1 MFLLNDIL
9 NFLGHTLFERI
20 LAVAL
25 LAAIGYL
32 VWRWVAEP
40 VYTTARGMWNFWRLR
55 DRPSAILEIT
65 PPEYTDKSPLATQQ
79 LFLVL
84 RKLIRHNEVTPLEI
98 DATRKEGIRYLI
110 RVRPNDAMTL
120 QRQIAAYLPEAQFR
134 VLKPE
139 ADEDVGTYSRVYE
152 LRQVNHYAYPLQAHE
167 ALELSD
173 PVTFITGSMT
183 KLKPGEKITMQL
195 VLARHYSYW
204 TNKLR
209 SRIESTGYAILGG
222 RVRHFVLSR
231 PYWVWI
237 VTAIYGL
244 ITNDLKATASLLLV
258 LLVVSLFVN
267 REAPDLSPAEQDIFA
282 GVLNKL
288 NQPLFRT
295 DIRILVSAE
304 SDERFSE
311 LASGVTGSL
320 APLNST
326 YQGLGVPR
334 LYPDRFGQKI
344 SHFKLK
350 HRMPSFFV
358 FDSNILS
365 ASELASIYH
374 FPFGAIKTEG
384 MARTHSR
391 TLPAPTLL
399 KNRSDDSGFDVVLGS
414 NNHHGETTDV
424 GLTAE
429 EREQHMYVIGGTG
442 NGKTTLLQY
451 AIMQDIMNGK
461 GVAVVDPHGDLAER
475 LLRYIP
481 EERIK
486 DVIYF
491 NPADI
496 SNPIGV
502 NLIELPDMS
511 GDELLLAKDFVAEAV
526 VSVFRK
532 IFSEDDTGGHRI
544 EHVIRN
550 AVHTAFAVEGANL
563 FTVRKLLN
571 NPDFRKQVVSR
582 LEEDDIKDFW
592 INEFGLAGDYQKY
605 KSMDGVI
612 TKIGRFQRSV
622 VTRRIMEQA
631 KSTIDFGEILDGKI
645 LICNLAK
652 GSIGEDTSAVLG
664 TAILTQLQLAAYR
677 RINTKE
683 ENRLPFY
690 LYVDEFQN
698 FVSPLFT
705 QILSESRKYKL
716 FLTMAEQ
723 STSQQDKQLT
733 ENILDNAGSIICFRT
748 GNPAD
753 EELML
758 HNFKGYVQEGE
769 ITHLPKYN
777 FYMRIGA
784 GEAQQAFSA
793 KTIKV
798 EDAGSEEIAKRV
810 IESSKER
817 FAIKYVPPEPKPEP
831 QEELKPANN
840 KTSVKKASAGRKR
853 TQGARKSV
861 YQRAAKW
868 MMDELDREGSLG
880 QEAAAN
886 HIGEKISKDC
896 IELTEHGNPSIS
908 IKVRDE
914 FKKLHRGSVRWT
926 EGDMTWHKINP

>member
-1 MFLLNDIL
+1 MFFLNDIL

-25 LAAIGYL
+25 LVAIGYL
-32 VWRWVAEP
+32 AYRWVFEP
-40 VYTTARGMWNFWRLR
+40 VYISLRGMWNFWKLR

-65 PPEYTDKSPLATQQ
+65 PPEYNEKSPLATQQ
-79 LFLVL
+79 LFTVL
-84 RKLIRHNEVTPLEI
+84 RKLIHSNEVTPLEI
-98 DATRKEGIRYLI
+98 DATRKEGIRYLV
-110 RVRPNDAMTL
+110 RVHPSDVATL
-120 QRQIAAYLPEAQFR
+120 QRQIAAYLPDAKFR
-134 VLKPE
+134 VLKPS
-139 ADEDVGTYSRVYE
+139 ADETTGAYSRVYE
-152 LRQVNHYAYPLQAHE
+152 LRQINHYAYPLEAHG
-167 ALELSD
+167 ALDLSD
-173 PVTFITGSMT
+173 PVTFIAGSMT
-183 KLKPGEKITMQL
+183 KLKPGERVTVQL
-195 VLARHYSYW
+195 ILAPHYSYW
-204 TNKLR
+204 TNRLR
-209 SRIESTGYAILGG
+209 RKIRSQGYAVLGN
-222 RVRHFVLSR
+222 RIIYFIRNQS
-231 PYWVWI
+231 YKIWI
-237 VTAIYGL
+237 VTAIFGL
-244 ITNDLKATASLLLV
+244 ITNDLKATTSLLLV
-258 LLVVSLFVN
+258 LLVVSAFVN
-267 REAPDLSPAEQDIFA
+267 RGNVPELSPTEQDIFA
-282 GVLNKL
+282 DVSSKL
-288 NQPLFRT
+288 EQPLFRT
-295 DIRILVSAE
+295 DIRIMVSTE
-304 SDERFSE
+304 SSDRFHE
-311 LASGVTGSL
+311 LASGVTSSL
-320 APLNST
+320 APLHSPV
-326 YQGLGVPR
+326 QGLYVPR
-334 LYPDRFGQKI
+334 FYSDGLGHKI
-344 SHFKLK
+344 GGFKFR

-374 FPFGAIKTEG
+374 FPFGTIKTEG

-486 DVIYF
+486 DAIYF

-571 NPDFRKQVVSR
+571 NPDFRKQVVAN

-733 ENILDNAGSIICFRT
+733 ENILDNAGSIVCFRT

-769 ITHLPKYN
+769 ITHLPKYS

-784 GEAQQAFSA
+784 GEAQEAFSGR
-793 KTIKV
+793 TIKV
-798 EDAGSEEIAKRV
+798 EDSGSEEVAELVMQASR
-810 IESSKER
+810 EQY
-817 FAIKYVPPEPKPEP
+817 AIKYVPSAPKEKPEEKLNSTGQTATKKTEPKA
-831 QEELKPANN
+831 Q
-840 KTSVKKASAGRKR
+840 SQDRVRQRRKR
-853 TQGARKSV
+853 S
-861 YQRAAKW
+861 AKTKGK
-868 MMDELDREGSLG
+868 LSG
-880 QEAAAN
+880 
-886 HIGEKISKDC
+886 KDQ
-896 IELTEHGNPSIS
+896 
-908 IKVRDE
+908 K
-914 FKKLHRGSVRWT
+914 
-926 EGDMTWHKINP
+926 